1 MNIPPDKLTIEI
13 SFHELVLLTRSLEN
27 TIRMLDDENVALL
40 ELPREN
46 QKALMENIKQRNIAQ
61 LFKAA
66 LTEKW
71 QEAMEKNPRLD
82 PDGEPGEF
90 YLLDHR
96 HYFK

>member
-1 MNIPPDKLTIEI
+1 MSNPLNKLTFEI

-27 TIRMLDDENVALL
+27 TIKMLDTENVILL

-46 QKALMENIKQRNIAQ
+46 QNTVMENIRQRNIAQ
-61 LFKAA
+61 LYKAA
-66 LTEKW
+66 FTEKW
-71 QEAMEKNPRLD
+71 QEAMVKNPELD
-82 PDGEPGEF
+82 PDGEPGEL